1 MDRVYF
7 TKLRDYAIIPS
18 KREEDA
24 GYDIFACIETP
35 YIKIPA
41 FATMQI
47 PTGLASAF
55 STKFYFQLHERG
67 STGIMGISQ
76 RSGVIDSGYR
86 GEWFVPIT
94 NLNSKSLYIVR
105 ETEENA
111 FKPEDPWEDCIVIN
125 GRKAIC
131 QAILLPV
138 PKVEIVEVS
147 GEEIAKWGSLRGE
160 GCLGSS
166 RK

>member
-1 MDRVYF
+1 MDTIYFARV
-7 TKLRDYAIIPS
+7 KDSAKIPF

-24 GYDIFACIETP
+24 GYDIFACVDHPFIQ
-35 YIKIPA
+35 IPA
-41 FATMQI
+41 FATVQI
-47 PTGLASAF
+47 PTGISSAF
-55 STKFYFQLHERG
+55 SSKYYFQLHERG

-94 NLNSKSLYIVR
+94 NLNSRTLYIV
-105 ETEENA
+105 NSSVA
-111 FKPEDPWEDCIVIN
+111 NDFVPSDPWEDCLVFN
-125 GRKAIC
+125 GEKAIC

-138 PKVEIVEVS
+138 PKIRIAEVS
-147 GEEIAKWGSLRGE
+147 KEELNKMVSLRGE